1 MWRLFRPLRYFAL
14 RNREKSQ
21 LDLWGTVLIGSL
33 ILAPFLLVPDASFFR
48 TGGLL
53 DRLIG
58 LMSALT
64 GFFVAA
70 LVAASTFAHPD
81 LDRVMTAGAVQMRAV
96 NDEGAK
102 VWQNMTRRELACAIF
117 GYLSFA
123 AFIFSVA
130 AAIAVPVATAG
141 LHMPQGLPAV
151 VSRFLTAHDQSLRI
165 AVMIL
170 FIVPVAHIMTA
181 TALGIFY
188 LMERLHYRRPVIVSK
203 QDAA

>member
-14 RNREKSQ
+14 RNREKTMIDV
-21 LDLWGTVLIGSL
+21 LGTVALTFL
-33 ILAPFLLVPDASFFR
+33 ILTPFVLVPDASFFR
-48 TGGLL
+48 AGGFM

-81 LDRVMTAGAVQMRAV
+81 LDTVMTKGAVEM
-96 NDEGAK
+96 K
-102 VWQNMTRRELACAIF
+102 VKDADGTTWQRMTRRELACAIF

-130 AAIAVPVATAG
+130 AAVIVPISTAG
-141 LHMPQGLPAV
+141 PAIPPFVDGRIHSFVDEWKDPLRFGAMAIFILP
-151 VSRFLTAHDQSLRI
+151 L
-165 AVMIL
+165 
-170 FIVPVAHIMTA
+170 AHIMTA
-181 TALGIFY
+181 TGLGVFY
-188 LMERLHYRRPVIVSK
+188 LMERLHYRRPVVMTRA
-203 QDAA
+203 DAA